1 MQTRSL
7 LVALALAPIMLAGCG
22 STPQAIVPPS
32 TTASAP
38 STAVASPETLSEAQY
53 LSLVRDNGTFFKAAT
68 DAQTIKVGKDLC
80 ALLTGTP
87 GTGLTPWKA
96 AIDASVKAGMP
107 AKEAGGFVVIA
118 VNTYCP
124 AAKSLLPPA

>member
-1 MQTRSL
+1 MPTKSRSSL
-7 LVALALAPIMLAGCG
+7 AALALTLLAGCG

-32 TTASAP
+32 NTATTASA
-38 STAVASPETLSEAQY
+38 AVTSPETLSEAQY
-53 LSLVRDNGTFFKAAT
+53 LSLVRDNGTFFNVAT
-68 DAQTIKVGKDLC
+68 DAQTIKIGKDLC
-80 ALLTGTP
+80 ALLTSTP
-87 GTGLTPWKA
+87 GAGLTPWKA

-124 AAKSLLPPA
+124 AAKPLLPPG